1 MFRLQV
7 LGHGQGM
14 TCLYV
19 MFHTNPS
26 YAEKISLVSAMS
38 PIAYTGNTAGITDLI
53 SKVDIENPAQVC
65 CF

>member
-1 MFRLQV
+1 MFRLQI

-19 MFHTNPS
+19 MFHTHPA

-38 PIAYTGNTAGITDLI
+38 PIAYTGNTAGRDLETI
-53 SKVDIENPAQVC
+53 PEDSKDNNNV
-65 CF
+65 